1 LTKRILGV
9 PWLFAVAGSLVGFSL
24 YFSIGVVADRGLG
37 VTPVIFLA
45 AGVLFVLC
53 TFTYLEGAAMFR
65 ERGGSNTLARH
76 AFNEL
81 ISFIAGWAVLIDY
94 IIVIALAAI
103 TVPHYLTPISED
115 FGDSGGEIIT
125 AAVVIA
131 LVAGA
136 NIAGLTGKRRQGV
149 LALLAL
155 ADMGVQLA
163 VIGIGAA
170 VVFDP
175 GLLTQELDL
184 FSSPTVKD
192 IVYAAV
198 IATVALA
205 GLEAASNLAPDL
217 EWEPADLRR
226 VAATSWVTPVLYA
239 AMAAV
244 ALMVVPVVATP
255 AGPETELA
263 GRYLEEPILGVVQ
276 NFDPGWL
283 ADLMEAVVM
292 VVAPVLLLW
301 AAGVSM
307 LGLSR
312 HIYTLATFRQIPSW
326 LGKLGRRWGTPH
338 VAIAIAAAL
347 AFALVIPADVEFL
360 AGVYAFGITLAIT
373 IAHLSVI
380 RLRFSEPD
388 RERPYRAPMNF
399 EFMGGAVPTPAVI
412 GAIVGLG
419 AWVSVIAFHDE
430 ARYLGGGWM
439 VFGLVAYVIY
449 RRLVE
454 GTSLTKQVAV
464 PARALTKE
472 VPEVEFGNV
481 LVPVFGTELDDD
493 IVGTAGRLLEAA
505 DEPGDVPPRM
515 EVIYVMD
522 LPMTVP
528 LDAPP
533 PPPRLE
539 AAKRALARAKDVGEE
554 YEACEVATDIIPARS
569 VGSGI
574 VEEARRRDVEL
585 IVMGA
590 EPPSKVRGGAILGGI
605 GAARPPEIGEVTEYV
620 LRKAPCRVLLTAP
633 PEERTDGR
641 PRAPHPPPV
650 EEAEEAERSS

>member
-1 LTKRILGV
+1 LTKRLLGV

-24 YFSIGVVADRGLG
+24 YYAIGVVADRGLG
-37 VTPVIFLA
+37 LTPLIFLA

-53 TFTYLEGAAMFR
+53 TFTYLEGAAMFQ
-65 ERGGSNTLARH
+65 ERGGSNTMARH

-103 TVPHYLTPISED
+103 TVPHYLTPLSED
-115 FGDSGGEIIT
+115 FGESGGEIIT

-131 LVAGA
+131 LVAVA
-136 NIAGLTGKRRQGV
+136 NITGRTGQRRQGV

-155 ADMGVQLA
+155 VDTGVQLL

-175 GLLTQELDL
+175 ELLTRELDL
-184 FSSPTVKD
+184 FSSPTVTD
-192 IVYAAV
+192 ILYAAV

-217 EWEPADLRR
+217 EWEPRDLRR
-226 VAATSWVTPVLYA
+226 VAATSWIVPVLYA

-244 ALMVVPVVATP
+244 ALMVVPVVLTP

-263 GRYLEEPILGVVQ
+263 GRYVEEPILGVVQ
-276 NFDPGWL
+276 NFEPAWI
-283 ADLMEAVVM
+283 ADVMEGVVL

-312 HIYTLATFRQIPSW
+312 HVYTLATYRQIPSW
-326 LGKLGRRWGTPH
+326 LGKLGRRRATPY
-338 VAIAIAAAL
+338 VAIAIAAAIAL
-347 AFALVIPADVEFL
+347 ALVVPADIEFL

-373 IAHLSVI
+373 IANLSVI
-380 RLRFSEPD
+380 RLRVSEPD
-388 RERPYRAPMNF
+388 RERPYRAPLDVAF
-399 EFMGGAVPTPAVI
+399 RGRPVPAT
-412 GAIVGLG
+412 AIVGAVVG
-419 AWVSVIAFHDE
+419 FAAWISVIAFHEE

-449 RRLVE
+449 RRVVE
-454 GTSLTKQVAV
+454 ETSLTKQVAV
-464 PARALTKE
+464 PAEALTKQ
-472 VPEVEFGNV
+472 VPEVEYGNI

-505 DEPGDVPPRM
+505 DESGEGPPRL

-522 LPMTVP
+522 LPLTVP
-528 LDAPP
+528 LDAQPP
-533 PPPRLE
+533 PDRVRV
-539 AAKRALARAKDVGEE
+539 AKQALDRARNVGEE
-554 YEACEVATDIIPARS
+554 YENCEVATDIVPARS
-569 VGSGI
+569 VGAGI
-574 VEEARRRDVEL
+574 VEEARRRDVEM

-590 EPPSKVRGGAILGGI
+590 EPPTKVRGGAILGGI
-605 GAARPPEIGEVTEYV
+605 GAARPREIGDETEYV
-620 LRKAPCRVLLTAP
+620 LKKAPCRVLLTAP
-633 PEERTDGR
+633 PDERPARGER
-641 PRAPHPPPV
+641 PPHPPV
-650 EEAEEAERSS
+650 SGDGARAG

>member
-1 LTKRILGV
+1 LIKRLLGV

-24 YFSIGVVADRGLG
+24 YYSIGVVADRGLG
-37 VTPVIFLA
+37 LTPLIFLA

-76 AFNEL
+76 AFDEL
-81 ISFIAGWAVLIDY
+81 VSFIAGWAILIDY

-115 FGDSGGEIIT
+115 FGEGGGEIVI

-131 LVAGA
+131 LVAVA
-136 NIAGLTGKRRQGV
+136 NIGGRTGSQRQGI

-155 ADMGVQLA
+155 IDTGVQLL
-163 VIGIGAA
+163 VIGVGAA

-175 GLLTQELDL
+175 ELLTAQLDL
-184 FSSPTVKD
+184 FSSPSVTDV
-192 IVYAAV
+192 VYAAV

-217 EWEPADLRR
+217 EWEPDELRR
-226 VAATSWVTPVLYA
+226 VAATSWIVPVLYA

-255 AGPETELA
+255 SGPETALA
-263 GRYLEEPILGVVQ
+263 GEFIEEPILGVVQ
-276 NFDPGWL
+276 GFEPDWL
-283 ADLMEAVVM
+283 SDVMQGVVV

-312 HIYTLATFRQIPSW
+312 HVYTLATYRQIPSW
-326 LGKLGRRWGTPH
+326 LGKLSPRRATPH
-338 VAIAIAAAL
+338 VAIAIAALIAM
-347 AFALVIPADVEFL
+347 ALVVPGDIEFL

-373 IAHLSVI
+373 IANLSVV
-380 RLRFSEPD
+380 RLRFTDPE
-388 RERPYRAPMNF
+388 RERPYRAPLNAAI
-399 EFMGGAVPTPAVI
+399 GGRPVPVT
-412 GAIVGLG
+412 AIVGAVVGLA
-419 AWVSVIAFHDE
+419 AWVSVLAFHDE

-439 VFGLVAYVIY
+439 VFGLVGYVIY
-449 RRLVE
+449 RRVE

-464 PARALTKE
+464 PEQALTKQ
-472 VPEVEFGNV
+472 VPDVEYGNI

-493 IVGTAGRLLEAA
+493 IVGTAGRLLDAA
-505 DEPGDVPPRM
+505 DEPGEVAPRL

-522 LPMTVP
+522 LPLTVP

-533 PPPRLE
+533 PPGRLE
-539 AAKRALARAKDVGEE
+539 KAERALARAKAVGEE
-554 YEACEVATDIIPARS
+554 YETCEVATDIVRARS
-569 VGSGI
+569 AGAGI
-574 VEEARRRDVEL
+574 VEEARRRGVEM

-590 EPPSKVRGGAILGGI
+590 EPPTKVRGGAILGGV
-605 GAARPPEIGEVTEYV
+605 GAARPAEIGEVTEYV
-620 LRKAPCRVLLTAP
+620 LKKAPCRVLLTAP
-633 PEERTDGR
+633 PEERTDGG
-641 PRAPHPPPV
+641 PP
-650 EEAEEAERSS
+650 AAASAAARGRGGR

>member
-1 LTKRILGV
+1 
-9 PWLFAVAGSLVGFSL
+9 
-24 YFSIGVVADRGLG
+24 
-37 VTPVIFLA
+37 
-45 AGVLFVLC
+45 
-53 TFTYLEGAAMFR
+53 
-65 ERGGSNTLARH
+65 
-76 AFNEL
+76 
-81 ISFIAGWAVLIDY
+81 
-94 IIVIALAAI
+94 
-103 TVPHYLTPISED
+103 
-115 FGDSGGEIIT
+115 
-125 AAVVIA
+125 
-131 LVAGA
+131 
-136 NIAGLTGKRRQGV
+136 
-149 LALLAL
+149 
-155 ADMGVQLA
+155 
-163 VIGIGAA
+163 
-170 VVFDP
+170 
-175 GLLTQELDL
+175 
-184 FSSPTVKD
+184 
-192 IVYAAV
+192 
-198 IATVALA
+198 
-205 GLEAASNLAPDL
+205 
-217 EWEPADLRR
+217 
-226 VAATSWVTPVLYA
+226 
-239 AMAAV
+239 
-244 ALMVVPVVATP
+244 VATP

-263 GRYLEEPILGVVQ
+263 GRFVEEPILGVVQ

-326 LGKLGRRWGTPH
+326 LGKLSRRWATPH
-338 VAIAIAAAL
+338 VAIAIAAVL

-399 EFMGGAVPTPAVI
+399 EFMGGTVPAPAVI

-439 VFGLVAYVIY
+439 VFGLVAYVVY
-449 RRLVE
+449 RRVVE

-464 PARALTKE
+464 PAQALIKE

-505 DEPGDVPPRM
+505 DEPGEIPPRM

-528 LDAPP
+528 LNAPP
-533 PPPRLE
+533 PPVRLE
-539 AAKRALARAKDVGEE
+539 AAERALARAKDVAEE

-633 PEERTDGR
+633 PEERTDGGPR
-641 PRAPHPPPV
+641 PAHPPV
-650 EEAEEAERSS
+650 EDAERSS

>member
-37 VTPVIFLA
+37 VTPLIFLA

-53 TFTYLEGAAMFR
+53 AFTYLEGAAMFR
-65 ERGGSNTLARH
+65 ERGGSNTLARN
-76 AFNEL
+76 AFDEL
-81 ISFIAGWAVLIDY
+81 VSFIAGWAVLIDF

-103 TVPHYLTPISED
+103 TVPHYLTPISEE
-115 FGDSGGEIIT
+115 FGDSGGEIVG

-131 LVAGA
+131 AVAIA
-136 NIAGLTGKRRQGV
+136 NIAGVTGKRRQGV

-155 ADMGVQLA
+155 LDTGVQLA

-170 VVFDP
+170 VAFDP
-175 GLLTQELDL
+175 ELLTRELDL
-184 FSSPTVKD
+184 FSSPTVTD
-192 IVYAAV
+192 IVYSAV

-217 EWEPADLRR
+217 EWEPGDLRR
-226 VAATSWVTPVLYA
+226 VAGRSWVVPVLYA

-244 ALMVVPVVATP
+244 ALMVVPVTATP
-255 AGPETELA
+255 SGPKTELA
-263 GRYLEEPILGVVQ
+263 GRYVEEPVLGVVQ
-276 NFDPGWL
+276 NFDPAWL
-283 ADLMEAVVM
+283 ADVMQGVVV

-301 AAGVSM
+301 AASVSM

-312 HIYTLATFRQIPSW
+312 HIYTLATFRQIPSS

-338 VAIAIAAAL
+338 VAIAIAAVI
-347 AFALVIPADVEFL
+347 ALVLVLPADVEFL

-380 RLRFSEPD
+380 RLRFSQPD
-388 RERPYRAPMNF
+388 RERPYRAPLNVTF
-399 EFMGGAVPTPAVI
+399 RSRPVPVTAVVGAV
-412 GAIVGLG
+412 VGLA
-419 AWVSVIAFHDE
+419 AWASVIVFHEE

-439 VFGLVAYVIY
+439 VFGVVGYVVY
-449 RRLVE
+449 RRVVE
-454 GTSLTKQVAV
+454 GTSLTKQVMV
-464 PARALTKE
+464 PAEALTKQ
-472 VPEVEFGNV
+472 VPEVEYGNI

-493 IVGTAGRLLEAA
+493 IVGTAGRLLDAA
-505 DEPGDVPPRM
+505 DQPGERPPRL

-522 LPMTVP
+522 LPLTVP

-533 PPPRLE
+533 PPARLE
-539 AAKRALARAKDVGEE
+539 AAERALARARDIGEE
-554 YEACEVATDIIPARS
+554 YETSEVATDIVRARS
-569 VGSGI
+569 AGAGI
-574 VEEARRRDVEL
+574 VQEARRRDVEL

-590 EPPSKVRGGAILGGI
+590 EPPSKVRGGAILGGV

-620 LRKAPCRVLLTAP
+620 LMKAPCRVLLTAP
-633 PEERTDGR
+633 PEERAGDGER
-641 PRAPHPPPV
+641 PPHPPPV
-650 EEAEEAERSS
+650 EDVEAT

>member
-1 LTKRILGV
+1 LIKRILGV

-37 VTPVIFLA
+37 LTPLVFLA

-65 ERGGSNTLARH
+65 ERGGSNTLARN
-76 AFNEL
+76 AFDEL
-81 ISFIAGWAVLIDY
+81 VSFIAGWAVLIDY

-103 TVPHYLTPISED
+103 TVPHYLTPISDEL
-115 FGDSGGEIIT
+115 GHSGGEIVGAALVI
-125 AAVVIA
+125 AVVA
-131 LVAGA
+131 VA
-136 NIAGLTGKRRQGV
+136 NIAGVTGKRRQRS

-155 ADMGVQLA
+155 LDTGVQVA
-163 VIGIGAA
+163 VIAVGAA
-170 VVFDP
+170 VAFDP
-175 GLLTQELDL
+175 DLLTRELDL
-184 FSSPTVKD
+184 FESPTLTD

-217 EWEPADLRR
+217 EWEPDDLRR
-226 VAATSWVTPVLYA
+226 VAATSWVAPILYA

-244 ALMVVPVVATP
+244 ALMVVPVVASP
-255 AGPETELA
+255 SGPETELA
-263 GRYLEEPILGVVQ
+263 SRYVEEPILGVVQ
-276 NFDPGWL
+276 NFDPAWL
-283 ADLMEAVVM
+283 ADVMQGVVV

-301 AAGVSM
+301 AASVSM

-338 VAIAIAAAL
+338 VAIAIAAVT
-347 AFALVIPADVEFL
+347 ALVLVLPADVEFL

-373 IAHLSVI
+373 IAHLSI
-380 RLRFSEPD
+380 IKLRFSDPD
-388 RERPYRAPMNF
+388 RERPYRAPLNVTIR
-399 EFMGGAVPTPAVI
+399 GRQVSLTAVLGAV
-412 GAIVGLG
+412 VGLA
-419 AWVSVIAFHDE
+419 AWVSVIAFHE
-430 ARYLGGGWM
+430 GARYLGGGWM

-449 RRLVE
+449 RRVVE
-454 GTSLTKQVAV
+454 ETSLTRQVEV
-464 PARALTKE
+464 PAAALTKQ
-472 VPEVEFGNV
+472 VPEVEFGNI

-505 DEPGDVPPRM
+505 DETGETPPRM

-522 LPMTVP
+522 LPLTVP

-533 PPPRLE
+533 PPHRLE
-539 AAKRALARAKDVGEE
+539 AAKRALERARDVGEE
-554 YEACEVATDIIPARS
+554 YETCQVATDIVPARS
-569 VGSGI
+569 RGAGI

-590 EPPSKVRGGAILGGI
+590 EPPSKVRGGAILGGV

-620 LRKAPCRVLLTAP
+620 LRKAPCQVLITAP
-633 PEERTDGR
+633 PEEPAEDGDR
-641 PRAPHPPPV
+641 PVPPARVEDRAPT
-650 EEAEEAERSS
+650 